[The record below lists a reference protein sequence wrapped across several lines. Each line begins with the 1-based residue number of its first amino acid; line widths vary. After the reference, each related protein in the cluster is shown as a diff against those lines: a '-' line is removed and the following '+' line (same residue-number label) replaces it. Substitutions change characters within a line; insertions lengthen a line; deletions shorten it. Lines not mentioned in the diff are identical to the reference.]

1 MNIKNTFLT
10 LLASIFLVS
19 CSTQGPKGEQGL
31 QGEAGN
37 GIVSIIKT
45 NNEGLIDTY
54 TITYTDGTTSTF
66 TVTNGQNGN
75 QGIQGEPG
83 KDGHTPVITIGD
95 NGNWFIDGVDSGF
108 KAFNEVKTFVVTFH
122 LNGGVLPEG
131 YSETLIVNQG
141 DTLDLPIPLKDGYV
155 FTGWYTGETVNDK
168 QFSNSDGVF
177 KDLDLFATYEIA
189 KDVIVKNGV
198 TYLLD
203 YDTFEATIKRY
214 DGFNFTDGDIVTI
227 PEQIPYGNN
236 VFRPVRILE
245 NAFSY
250 DYCTLK
256 EITLPDSIKVI
267 DTNAFHIQ
275 DKMTYIRLSENLES
289 IGDCAFDRC
298 ISLESIF
305 IPSKTSEISITA
317 FSGCENLKEIIVSE
331 ENIFYD
337 SRDNCNA
344 IIESQNNK
352 LFIGIDSSTIPDT
365 VSIIGARA
373 FSGLNNI
380 PNIPKSVSV
389 IEDEAFVGNSGFI
402 DKLDL
407 SSVSSIGADAFRAC
421 VNIGEIIFSDKLESI
436 SEGCFSACNAIENI
450 TLPNSILKIESR
462 AFSYCNS
469 LNSIKW
475 SENLEV
481 IGSHA
486 FSNCT
491 SLKNITLPDSVL
503 RIEEESFSNCNSLNG
518 IKLSKKLEVI
528 GVGAFASCTSLTEIY
543 IEKNLK
549 QIEPYAFYNTISMK
563 EIYYSGTQE
572 ERNNI
577 NIDKSNNFDNITF
590 HFSYEF

>member
-108 KAFNEVKTFVVTFH
+108 KAFNEVQTFVVTFH

-131 YSETLIVNQG
+131 YSETLTVNQG

-227 PEQIPYGNN
+227 PEQIPYGNY
-236 VFRPVRILE
+236 VFRPVKILE
-245 NAFSY
+245 QAFSY
-250 DYCTLK
+250 LYCILK
-256 EITLPDSIKVI
+256 EIVLPDSIKI
-267 DTNAFHIQ
+267 IEDDAFSAQ
-275 DKMTYIRLSENLES
+275 DKITHIKLPANLET
-289 IGDCAFDRC
+289 IGDYAFRAC
-298 ISLESIF
+298 LSLESIY
-305 IPSKTSEISITA
+305 IPSNTSKIYANA
-317 FSGCENLKEIIVSE
+317 FSGCDNLKEMIVSE
-331 ENIFYD
+331 DNIYYD

-344 IIESQNNK
+344 IVETKSNK
-352 LFIGIDSSTIPDT
+352 LIVGTNYSKIPNSI
-365 VSIIGARA
+365 SIIGQEAFAR
-373 FSGLNNI
+373 LNNI
-380 PNIPKSVSV
+380 PNIPKSVSL
-389 IEDEAFVGNSGFI
+389 IEDLAFLDNSGMI
-402 DKLDL
+402 HKLDL
-407 SSVSSIGADAFRAC
+407 SSVTSIGSQAFFHC
-421 VNIGEIIFSDKLESI
+421 VNISEIIIGEKLDLIPVHCFSDCS
-436 SEGCFSACNAIENI
+436 
-450 TLPNSILKIESR
+450 
-462 AFSYCNS
+462 
-469 LNSIKW
+469 
-475 SENLEV
+475 
-481 IGSHA
+481 
-486 FSNCT
+486 
-491 SLKNITLPDSVL
+491 SLKNVTLSDNILEISYGAFERCVAL
-503 RIEEESFSNCNSLNG
+503 KS
-518 IKLSKKLEVI
+518 IKLPKKLEVI
-528 GVGAFASCTSLTEIY
+528 GDTAFVSCTSLTEIY
-543 IEKNLK
+543 IGKNLK
-549 QIEPYAFYNTISMK
+549 QIESNAFSNTISLK

-577 NIDKSNNFDNITF
+577 NIDKNNFDNITF